1 MNHKSIGQRDRQLIS
16 DKVFNLT
23 RYKELLDAISERPL
37 TWESRYNQLYTDR
50 FRESLKNQN
59 IDYHIRCSTKKE
71 LYDLISD

>member
-37 TWESRYNQLYTDR
+37 TWESRYN
-50 FRESLKNQN
+50 
-59 IDYHIRCSTKKE
+59 
-71 LYDLISD
+71 